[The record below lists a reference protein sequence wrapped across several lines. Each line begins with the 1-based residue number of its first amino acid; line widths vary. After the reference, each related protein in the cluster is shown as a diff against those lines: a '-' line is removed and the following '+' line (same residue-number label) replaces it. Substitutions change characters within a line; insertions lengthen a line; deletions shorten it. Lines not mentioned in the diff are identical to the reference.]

1 MTFDTLVGPC
11 YNLFTMTTLQ
21 IARAK
26 EQFLEDALR
35 VIVPVVNNGGE
46 VISLPADVE
55 SLVRDAI
62 DLFATLLRCD
72 EQHHLLA
79 VTSEDYPYLTAEEEL
94 AALLRRFLATC
105 EELCVLSKTLNR
117 RGYEIKSQ
125 SALEA
130 VCARAR
136 RLVHDDQTFYE
147 TETYRTLAERARR
160 EYQNG
165 QVEEWPG

>member
-1 MTFDTLVGPC
+1 
-11 YNLFTMTTLQ
+11 MTTLQ

-35 VIVPVVNNGGE
+35 VIAPVVNNGGE
-46 VISLPADVE
+46 VISLPEDVE
-55 SLVRDAI
+55 SLARDAI

-94 AALLRRFLATC
+94 AALLRRFLAMC
-105 EELCVLSKTLNR
+105 EELCMLGETLQR
-117 RGYEIKSQ
+117 RGHEIKSQ

-130 VCARAR
+130 VCAHAQ

-147 TETYRTLAERARR
+147 TETYRTLAERAQT
-160 EYQNG
+160 EYQSG